1 MPPEHGVVSSN
12 LTGRATFQKSAIAKH
27 VIKPSLRLINKALKK
42 VEAKGTY
49 ESAGLPIGLR
59 RSSADSKAG
68 CRFLQLSPPRGLSA
82 VCAGYAACACEK
94 ARYSS
99 SDRAGRSTQSV

>member
-12 LTGRATFQKSAIAKH
+12 LTGRATFANH
-27 VIKPSLRLINKALKK
+27 VIKPSLRLMNEALKK

-68 CRFLQLSPPRGLSA
+68 CRFLQLSPPRG
-82 VCAGYAACACEK
+82 
-94 ARYSS
+94 
-99 SDRAGRSTQSV
+99 